1 MTFQYSRIAD
11 PLYVCQ
17 NRVDPHSDHR
27 WFVSAAQARSGI
39 SSFEQ
44 SLNGLWRFHYAP
56 LADESPAGFESPD
69 FDVSLWHDI
78 RVPAHIQ
85 MHGFDRP
92 HYANT
97 QYPWDGHDQIMPGQ
111 IPERFNPVASY
122 VKRFTLDTPVG
133 AGERLT
139 VVFHGAES
147 ALAVWLNGHYIGYGT
162 DSFTPNEFDLTD
174 HLTDGE
180 NVLAV
185 QVFKWS
191 AHSWIEDQ
199 DFYRF
204 SGLFRDVV
212 LYRQPV
218 AHVRDVRVRTT
229 LSEDLSGAEL
239 AVNVDLTG
247 GTATVRLAD
256 GTQLEHV
263 GDGTFVTW
271 LDQPRLWS
279 AEDPHLYEL
288 LVEVRDEDGNVTEI
302 VPQRVGV
309 RRFALEDGVFKING
323 QRIVFKGVNRHDFGL
338 NGRVVTREETEADI
352 RTIKALGL
360 NSVRTSHYP
369 NNSYF
374 YELCDEYGLYVIDEM
389 NLESHGLW
397 DRIRYQ
403 SAPDDEAVPGD
414 KPEWLPA
421 LLDRARSM
429 VERDKNHPCIVMW
442 SCGNESYGGSNI
454 AKVSE
459 YFHEVDDRPVHYEG
473 IAWDPRY
480 PETTD
485 VHSEMYTPAAKV
497 EEYLKEHREK
507 PMVLCE
513 FAHAMGNSFGAVD
526 RYIDLAYREP
536 LFQGGFIWDFADQA
550 IAMTDRF
557 GKPFFGYGGDNG
569 EAPHDGDFC
578 GNGILFA
585 DHSPKPFTQEVAHVY
600 RDIVTRI
607 ERETLTIENRYLFTN
622 TSAFECVVTLSR
634 EGEELAFAVL
644 DTDVSPGETKQ
655 YPVPVTIPDDAREYA
670 VAVSYRL
677 RDAQRWAD
685 VGHEVAW
692 DQAVF
697 GSFIPSPSAP
707 TGPEV
712 VDGIHNIGVH
722 GENFTVLFSRLYG
735 GMQSYRFGGNGP
747 EHEILRGMPMPNFWH
762 APTSNERGWKAP
774 AVDGQWL
781 LASRYAVAQQGPDQP
796 RLETLED
803 SARITYTYDLPTV
816 PASQAVLSY
825 RVFGDGRVTV
835 QLTVDPGEGLADAP
849 ECGLLFAVDPELD
862 QLNWY
867 GEGPEESYSDRRLG
881 ARLGVY
887 SAPVATQLTEYLRPQ
902 EAGNHTG
909 VRWASICDAQGR
921 GLRFE
926 SSQMEFSALPWTPF
940 EIENAL
946 HHTELPPVHRTIVRP
961 ALMRRGVAGDDAWG
975 SQTHPEFRLP
985 VGEKLV
991 FNFSFIGVEGSV

>member
-11 PLYVCQ
+11 PLYVSE
-17 NRVDPHSDHR
+17 NRVGAHSDHR
-27 WFVSAAQARSGI
+27 WFASAAEARSGL

-44 SLNGLWRFHYAP
+44 SLNGQWCFHYAP
-56 LADESPAGFESPD
+56 TTDESPTGFESPE
-69 FDVSLWHDI
+69 FDVSLWHEI
-78 RVPAHIQ
+78 PVPAHIQ

-133 AGERLT
+133 VGERVT

-162 DSFTPNEFDLTD
+162 DSFTPSEFDLTD
-174 HLTDGE
+174 HLADGE

-185 QVFKWS
+185 RVFKWS

-212 LYRQPV
+212 LYRQPA
-218 AHVRDVRVRTT
+218 AHVRDVRVRAT

-239 AVNVDLTG
+239 AVRVDLTG
-247 GTATVRLAD
+247 GSAVVRLAD
-256 GTQLEHV
+256 GTQLKDL

-279 AEDPHLYEL
+279 AEHPHLYEVL
-288 LVEVRDEDGNVTEI
+288 IEVRDPDGEI
-302 VPQRVGV
+302 VEVVPQRAGV
-309 RRFALEDGVFKING
+309 RRFALEDGVFRING

-338 NGRVVTREETEADI
+338 NGRMVTREETEADV
-352 RTIKALGL
+352 RTLKALGL

-397 DRIRYQ
+397 DRIRYHD
-403 SAPDDEAVPGD
+403 APDSEAVPGD
-414 KPEWLPA
+414 RPEWLPA

-442 SCGNESYGGSNI
+442 SCGNESYGGSNL
-454 AKVSE
+454 AKVTE

-473 IAWDPRY
+473 VAWDPRH

-497 EEYLKEHREK
+497 EEYLRENREK
-507 PMVLCE
+507 PMILCE

-526 RYIDLAYREP
+526 RYINLAYREP

-557 GKPFFGYGGDNG
+557 GQRFFGYGGDNG

-585 DHSPKPFTQEVAHVY
+585 DHSPKPFTQEVTHVY

-607 ERETLTIENRYLFTN
+607 ERDALTIENRYLFTN
-622 TSAFECVVTLSR
+622 TSAFECVVTLSH
-634 EGEELAFAVL
+634 EGEEIASEIL
-644 DTDVSPGETKQ
+644 DTDVSPGQVRQ
-655 YPVPVTIPDDAREYA
+655 YPLPVTIPSGPGEYA
-670 VAVSYRL
+670 VDVSYRL
-677 RDAQRWAD
+677 RAPQRWAE

-697 GSFIPSPSAP
+697 GSFVPSPSVPAAP
-707 TGPEV
+707 EIV
-712 VDGIHNIGVH
+712 EGIHNIGVH
-722 GENFTVLFSRLYG
+722 GKNFTVLFSRLYG

-747 EHEILRGMPMPNFWH
+747 EHEILRGMPTPNFWH
-762 APTSNERGWKAP
+762 APTSNERGWNAP
-774 AVDGQWL
+774 SLDGQWL
-781 LASRYAVAQQGPDQP
+781 LASRYAVSERGPDQP
-796 RLETLED
+796 LLEMLED
-803 SARITYTYDLPTV
+803 SARVTYTYDLPTV
-816 PASQAVLSY
+816 PASQAALSY
-825 RVFGDGRVTV
+825 RVFGDGRVAV
-835 QLTVDPGEGLADAP
+835 QLTVDPGDGLADAP
-849 ECGLLFAVDPELD
+849 ECGVLLALDPELD
-862 QLNWY
+862 QLTWY
-867 GEGPEESYSDRRLG
+867 GEGLEESYSDRRLG

-887 SAPVATQLTEYLRPQ
+887 SAPVATQLTQYLRPQ

-909 VRWASICDAQGR
+909 VRWATVSDARGR

-926 SSQMEFSALPWTPF
+926 SSGMEFSALPWTPF
-940 EIENAL
+940 EVENAL
-946 HHTELPPVHRTIVRP
+946 HHTELPPVHRTIARP

-975 SQTHPEFRLP
+975 SRTHPEFRLP
-985 VGEKLV
+985 VNKRLIFE
-991 FNFSFIGVEGSV
+991 FSFIGINA